1 MVDNNEGIDTSQQN
15 ANPVFNENAAFSSE
29 ENSDTLSPADAFA
42 KTLDSVEASE
52 PIEQPSQPQPQE
64 IAQPVQ
70 NNDETRYQYWQ
81 SQADKEKN
89 ENTRL
94 RDELNYLKG
103 QQSATEPQGQQP
115 VQKPIAFPDPP
126 EKPRKPGGNNRE
138 EAYSDPSSASAQYMD
153 EVEDWRDTMDEYNVA
168 KSNYNTAIVQERV
181 EAMEQNRLQEQRVRA
196 AKQQEA
202 TQMANLRQ
210 HVSANYSMDQAETND
225 FIQKM
230 SDPNSISMDNLFQL
244 YRMNNGT
251 ENNAPVQQQPAQG
264 QPQPSPTFTQ
274 TQRAQQVPQPM
285 GVQPSTGHVEQ
296 NPSDQI
302 MDKMISDY
310 KDNNPW

>member
-52 PIEQPSQPQPQE
+52 PIEQPSQPQLQE

-115 VQKPIAFPDPP
+115 VQEPIAFPDPP
-126 EKPRKPGGNNRE
+126 EKPRKPGGYNRE
-138 EAYSDPSSASAQYMD
+138 EAYSDPSSASARYVD
-153 EVEDWRDTMDEYNVA
+153 ELEEWRDNMDEYNTA
-168 KSNYNTAIVQERV
+168 KSNFNHHLVQEQMDSMEKTRQEEIRKR
-181 EAMEQNRLQEQRVRA
+181 EAQIQQQR
-196 AKQQEA
+196 
-202 TQMANLRQ
+202 QMSDLRKP
-210 HVSANYSMDQAETND
+210 VSSQYQMDEVETND
-225 FIQKM
+225 FIEKM
-230 SDPNSISMDNLFQL
+230 SDPNSISMDNLVQL
-244 YRMNNGT
+244 YRMQKGSGNTTPNQNT
-251 ENNAPVQQQPAQG
+251 G
-264 QPQPSPTFTQ
+264 QPSEQFQQ

-285 GVQPSTGHVEQ
+285 GVQPSSGHVEQ
-296 NPSDQI
+296 NSEDSI
-302 MDKMISDY
+302 MDSLIGNYNK
-310 KDNNPW
+310 NNPWG